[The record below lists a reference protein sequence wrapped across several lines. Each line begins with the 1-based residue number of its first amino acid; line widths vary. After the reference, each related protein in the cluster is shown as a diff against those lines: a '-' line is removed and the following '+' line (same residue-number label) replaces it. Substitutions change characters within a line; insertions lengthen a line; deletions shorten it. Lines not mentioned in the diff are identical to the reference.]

1 MPGLG
6 SGLACKI
13 PGKLFR
19 RSIKASPC
27 GRPKTRL
34 SQLFLVRFAHLP
46 GEKASYRK
54 PCRARL
60 TRPANAFSSK
70 RHP

>member
-34 SQLFLVRFAHLP
+34 SRLFLVRFAHLH
-46 GEKASYRK
+46 GEKAS
-54 PCRARL
+54 
-60 TRPANAFSSK
+60 
-70 RHP
+70 